1 MKKSLFRIMALFL
14 VLILIL
20 NFSSIRV
27 SASALPEA
35 AQVVCKVIPFNP
47 QAAASVGSAALGVQ
61 VFGWVCAGL
70 GVIFTT
76 AQLIEMAQAYQDF
89 SGDLEI
95 GVFYYPDGTWSYGV
109 DMNFVQRVHAFLWQT
124 GIVVKNT
131 ELELD
136 AALYP
141 PAEAL
146 AEAKGARY
154 SVLVYYRFKTAPLTF
169 ALAYSNDDQIVAYA
183 PYENDTGI
191 SIYVKGASS
200 SIYLWDVS
208 QGCFRKC
215 SSNQAVGG
223 NKYYKIESIQHFGQM
238 ILPDVQITIDGA
250 ELGTVSDPGT
260 LDNDESWQNGPY
272 REWHDNRQPARS
284 PQTGEKVEVLPIPL
298 IPNGPAELPDGVTQP
313 DVWHGSQ
320 ADQLPDMQP
329 TPDGS
334 LAQTPWDAVKK
345 WGSDFFIPSGDITM
359 YSLDL
364 TELFPFCIPFDIF
377 DLLSALKAD
386 PVAPVFEL
394 ELDLGVTKAP
404 ITVDLSG
411 WSDLA
416 SIVRILEVG
425 LFCLGL
431 ALGTKELIGS

>member
-1 MKKSLFRIMALFL
+1 MKKSFFRIMALFL

-20 NFSSIRV
+20 NFSPIRV
-27 SASALPEA
+27 SAYALPEVA
-35 AQVVCKVIPFNP
+35 EVACKVIPFNP
-47 QAAASVGSAALGVQ
+47 QAAASAGGAALGMQ
-61 VFGWVCAGL
+61 AFAWVCAGL
-70 GVIFTT
+70 GLILSTV
-76 AQLIEMAQAYQDF
+76 QLIELATAYQEF

-95 GVFYYPDGTWSYGV
+95 GLYYYPDGSWSYGV
-109 DMNFVQRVHAFLWQT
+109 DMNFVQRVHAFLWET

-136 AALYP
+136 AAQYP

-146 AEAKGARY
+146 AEAKAANY
-154 SVLVYYRFKTAPLTF
+154 SVLVYYRYNGGPLF
-169 ALAYSNDDQIVAYA
+169 YHLAYSNESQIKVVTSGGLLIKTV
-183 PYENDTGI
+183 DTGAY
-191 SIYVKGASS
+191 IYMWQDSTQKFQRFKTTAAS
-200 SIYLWDVS
+200 
-208 QGCFRKC
+208 
-215 SSNQAVGG
+215 G
-223 NKYYKIESIQHFGQM
+223 NANYVAESVQHFGQL
-238 ILPDVQITIDGA
+238 IHPDVQVTIEDA
-250 ELGTVSDPGT
+250 TIESVADPGT
-260 LDNDESWQNGPY
+260 LDSDEGWQNGPY
-272 REWHDNRQPARS
+272 REWHTNRQPARS
-284 PQTGEKVEVLPIPL
+284 PQTGEQVEVLPIPL
-298 IPNGPAELPDGVTQP
+298 NPNGPAELPDGVTQP
-313 DVWHGSQ
+313 DVWQGSQ
-320 ADQLPDMQP
+320 AEQLPNMQP

-345 WGSDFFIPSGDITM
+345 WVSDFFIPSGDITM

-377 DLLSALKAD
+377 DLLSALRAD

-394 ELDLGVTKAP
+394 ELDFGVTKAP

-416 SIVRILEVG
+416 SIIRILEVG

>member
-1 MKKSLFRIMALFL
+1 MKKSLFRIMALLL

-20 NFSSIRV
+20 NFSPIRV
-27 SASALPEA
+27 SASALPEVTA
-35 AQVVCKVIPFNP
+35 EVVCKVIPFNP
-47 QAAASVGSAALGVQ
+47 QVAASGSAAALGMQ
-61 VFGWVCAGL
+61 AFAWVCAGL
-70 GVIFTT
+70 GLILSTV
-76 AQLIEMAQAYQDF
+76 QLIELAQAYQEF

-95 GVFYYPDGTWSYGV
+95 GLYYYPDGTWSYGV
-109 DMNFVQRVHAFLWQT
+109 DMNFVQRVHAFLWKT

-136 AALYP
+136 AVAYP

-146 AEAKGARY
+146 AEAKAANY
-154 SVLVYYRFKTAPLTF
+154 SVLVYFRYNGGSLSYKLV
-169 ALAYSNDDQIVAYA
+169 YSNESQIKVSTSSGLSIRTV
-183 PYENDTGI
+183 DTG
-191 SIYVKGASS
+191 SYIYSWQNSTQQFNRYETTAFS
-200 SIYLWDVS
+200 
-208 QGCFRKC
+208 
-215 SSNQAVGG
+215 G
-223 NKYYKIESIQHFGQM
+223 NKYYVAESVQHFGQL
-238 ILPDVQITIDGA
+238 IHPDVQVTIEDA
-250 ELGTVSDPGT
+250 TIESVADPGT
-260 LDNDESWQNGPY
+260 LDNDDGWQNGPY
-272 REWHDNRQPARS
+272 RDWHTNRQPARS

-313 DVWHGSQ
+313 DVWYGSQ

-345 WGSDFFIPSGDITM
+345 WVSDFFIPSGDITM

-377 DLLSALKAD
+377 DLLSALRAD

-394 ELDLGVTKAP
+394 ELDFGVTKAP

-416 SIVRILEVG
+416 SIIRILEVG

>member
-20 NFSSIRV
+20 NFSPIRV

-35 AQVVCKVIPFNP
+35 AQVFCKVIPFNP
-47 QAAASVGSAALGVQ
+47 QVAATMGGTAALGVQ
-61 VFGWVCAGL
+61 AFGWVCAGL
-70 GVIFTT
+70 GLVLNT
-76 AQLIEMAQAYQDF
+76 AQLIKMAIAYQEF

-95 GVFYYPDGTWSYGV
+95 GLYYYPDGTWSYGV
-109 DMNFVQRVHAFLWQT
+109 DMNFVQRVHAFLWET
-124 GIVVKNT
+124 GIVVQNT

-136 AALYP
+136 ATRYP
-141 PAEAL
+141 PPEAL
-146 AEAKGARY
+146 AEAKKASY
-154 SVLVYYRFKTAPLTF
+154 SVLVYYRYNGSSLFYH
-169 ALAYSNDDQIVAYA
+169 LAYSNESQIKVINSNGYTIQTV
-183 PYENDTGI
+183 DTG
-191 SIYVKGASS
+191 SY
-200 SIYLWDVS
+200 IYLWQDSTQQFNRFTTTAVS
-208 QGCFRKC
+208 
-215 SSNQAVGG
+215 G
-223 NKYYKIESIQHFGQM
+223 NRYYVVESVQHFGQL
-238 ILPDVQITIDGA
+238 IHPDVQVTIKDA
-250 ELGTVSDPGT
+250 TIESVADPGT
-260 LDNDESWQNGPY
+260 LDSEEGWQNGPY
-272 REWHDNRQPARS
+272 REWHTNRQPARS
-284 PQTGEKVEVLPIPL
+284 PQTGEKIEVLPIPFS
-298 IPNGPAELPDGVTQP
+298 PSGPAELPDGVTQP
-313 DVWHGSQ
+313 DVWQGAVSDPM
-320 ADQLPDMQP
+320 ADMQP

-345 WGSDFFIPSGDITM
+345 WVSDFFIPSGDITM

-377 DLLSALKAD
+377 DLLSALRAD

-394 ELDLGVTKAP
+394 ELDFGVTKAP

-416 SIVRILEVG
+416 SIIRILEVG

>member
-1 MKKSLFRIMALFL
+1 MKKSFFRIMALFL

-20 NFSSIRV
+20 NFSPIRV

-47 QAAASVGSAALGVQ
+47 QAAASAGGAALGVQ

-70 GVIFTT
+70 GLILSTV
-76 AQLIEMAQAYQDF
+76 QLIELAQAYQEF

-95 GVFYYPDGTWSYGV
+95 GLFYYPDGSWSYGV
-109 DMNFVQRVHAFLWQT
+109 DMNFIQRVHAFLWET
-124 GIVVKNT
+124 GIIVQNT
-131 ELELD
+131 DLELD
-136 AALYP
+136 ASVRP
-141 PAEAL
+141 PDEAL
-146 AEAKGARY
+146 TTAKQAAY
-154 SVLVYYRFKTAPLTF
+154 SVLVYEMTRGVLGYE
-169 ALAYSNDDQIVAYA
+169 LAYSNESQIQVKTPYA
-183 PYENDTGI
+183 DNTGI
-191 SIYVKGASS
+191 TISTKDSGA
-200 SIYLWDVS
+200 SIYLYNKSYRSFYKCNSSTAVS
-208 QGCFRKC
+208 
-215 SSNQAVGG
+215 G
-223 NKYYKIESIQHFGQM
+223 NANHVVLSVQHFGQL
-238 ILPDVQITIDGA
+238 IHPDVQVTIDGA
-250 ELGTVSDPGT
+250 DLGTVADPGT
-260 LDNDESWQNGPY
+260 LDSEVEWQNGPY

-284 PQTGEKVEVLPIPL
+284 PQTGEKTEVLPIPL

-345 WGSDFFIPSGDITM
+345 WVSDFFIPSGDITM

-364 TELFPFCIPFDIF
+364 TELFPFCIPFDIY
-377 DLLSALKAD
+377 DLLSVLRAD

-394 ELDLGVTKAP
+394 ELDFGVTKAP

-416 SIVRILEVG
+416 STVRILEVG

-431 ALGTKELIGS
+431 ALGTKELIAS